1 MLVTQ
6 YGNFE
11 NCPKIIRGKILEK
24 EGAIMTEDLRNKL
37 RYLRHLPV
45 TRNFEVCEII
55 LDDAVVGKETE
66 ALFKEQLDV
75 RHNRRRRRARDEK
88 RREKRILVEEN
99 KLMGKFPDTKHRI
112 ESEFHFPE
120 VGSNMSLGLVSAAAA
135 ALYNS
140 RESLDSTLSTSP
152 MPTMSG
158 EAGGLSF
165 ARMLRKSSAG
175 IASVRRNESNTLAF
189 ALPVRVRRDTGD
201 SEPDPEG
208 YVPPPPQSSLGD
220 ALALAL
226 DRAQICTES
235 GGGKGKKGKKGK
247 RMKGIVLGGAPRPN
261 V

>member
-11 NCPKIIRGKILEK
+11 TCPKIIRGKILEK

-45 TRNFEVCEII
+45 TCNFEVCEII

-175 IASVRRNESNTLAF
+175 IASVRRNETASPIQKGTFRPRLSLVSATL
-189 ALPVRVRRDTGD
+189 LRWHWT
-201 SEPDPEG
+201 
-208 YVPPPPQSSLGD
+208 
-220 ALALAL
+220 
-226 DRAQICTES
+226 
-235 GGGKGKKGKKGK
+235 
-247 RMKGIVLGGAPRPN
+247 APRS
-261 V
+261 VLSRAAERERRARKERG